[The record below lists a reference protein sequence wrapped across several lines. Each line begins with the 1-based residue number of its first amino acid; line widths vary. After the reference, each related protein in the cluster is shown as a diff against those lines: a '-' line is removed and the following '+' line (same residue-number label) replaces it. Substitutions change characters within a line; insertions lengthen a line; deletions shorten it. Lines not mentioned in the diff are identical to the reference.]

1 MQFSRRHFLSTLT
14 FAGVCQ
20 FSFRSSFAEEAQ
32 PEVSKIR
39 LASLP
44 PGVCIAPEYVA
55 GEMLRADGFKE
66 IEYVQSVAGAQLA
79 ADIASGKIEFSMQYA
94 GPNIIGIDAG
104 QLLVN
109 LAGVQVGCFELF
121 AQEGIKKLSD
131 LKGKQVGVL
140 SLGSSQHVYLAT
152 ILTHIG
158 LDPRKDIIWVTGTYP
173 TPPRFSQIARL
184 MPISVSHR
192 NPKLCAHKKL
202 VTFWLTA
209 HLTRPGRSIFAAW

>member
-20 FSFRSSFAEEAQ
+20 FSFQGAFAEEPQ

-39 LASLP
+39 LQSNP
-44 PGVCIAPEYVA
+44 PAVCIAPQYVA
-55 GEMLRADGFKE
+55 GEMLRAEGFNE

-79 ADIASGKIEFSMQYA
+79 ADIAGGKIDFSMQYA

-104 QLLVN
+104 QPLVN

-131 LKGKQVGVL
+131 LKGKQVGNTGIGFKPACLFSYDTYSYRPGPQKRHKLGHRYL
-140 SLGSSQHVYLAT
+140 S
-152 ILTHIG
+152 
-158 LDPRKDIIWVTGTYP
+158 DPR
-173 TPPRFSQIARL
+173 RAFRESQ
-184 MPISVSHR
+184 
-192 NPKLCAHKKL
+192 
-202 VTFWLTA
+202 
-209 HLTRPGRSIFAAW
+209 G